1 MTNTCNLP
9 FVTIHL
15 GSFYKTLALQ
25 NIQYESFASIFSL
38 LRLTVLA
45 HFMLVN
51 AGFIAQACH
60 QNNIECS
67 VDNYRI
73 GLRYEADSSMGKK
86 FAVLNRSGS
95 SMGFSLCSDRLH
107 SNEEENQEFSRKIL
121 LVSTLTG
128 NRHNLTSCNILT
140 CISRVRLYHGF
151 DISYGVGFYKCIGYI
166 NFVLCTI
173 IST

>member
-1 MTNTCNLP
+1 M
-9 FVTIHL
+9 TIHL
-15 GSFYKTLALQ
+15 GSFYKTLALY
-25 NIQYESFASIFSL
+25 NFQYESFASIFSV
-38 LRLTVLA
+38 LRLTILA
-45 HFMLVN
+45 HLVLVN
-51 AGFIAQACH
+51 AGLIAQARH

-67 VDNYRI
+67 VDNNRI
-73 GLRYEADSSMGKK
+73 GLRYEGDSNMGKK

-121 LVSTLTG
+121 LVTTRTG

-151 DISYGVGFYKCIGYI
+151 DLS
-166 NFVLCTI
+166 
-173 IST
+173 